1 MRLIFYASNGFG
13 LGHIMRIMSV
23 ARQLRR
29 RVADAEIIV
38 MTNSEAS
45 NLGWIEGFTVIKLM
59 SRHSAPRGRPDPDR
73 MLEVNRHIVNA
84 TLRSFEP
91 DAIIV
96 DSYPRGAMRE
106 LTPMLGMPDLRKIFI
121 YREKNEEIRH
131 NEMLLRILHKYY
143 HHVLV
148 PHRQDEFTMPIPAH
162 LQVVFADAVMIRGR
176 DEALERREARDRL
189 GLPQDRF
196 IVYVGFGGGGD
207 QNYVKFREWVMAET
221 VRYPDWLF
229 AVARPPLF
237 RGPTL
242 KDTASNLVEFTY
254 FPLAEC
260 WNAFDGAVSAL
271 GFNTTVELLH
281 HGVPSLFIELAMPD
295 DDQGGR
301 ANRIEQAGAGLA
313 MRPFETEKLVAGL
326 AALADPKR
334 RASMAAAARKLV
346 PVNGAAVAAEAIID
360 WVGKPL
366 PPVGASTD

>member
-13 LGHIMRIMSV
+13 LGHLMRIMSI
-23 ARQLRR
+23 ARELRR
-29 RVADAEIIV
+29 RVPDAEIIV

-45 NLGWIEGFTVIKLM
+45 NLAWLEGFTVIKLM
-59 SRHSAPRGRPDPDR
+59 SRHSAPRGRPDADL
-73 MLEVNRHIVNA
+73 MLEVNRHIVAA
-84 TLRSFEP
+84 TLRSFAP
-91 DAIIV
+91 DAIVV

-106 LTPMLGMPDLRKIFI
+106 LTPMLPMTNLRKIFI

-131 NEMLLRILHKYY
+131 NEMLLRILDKYY

-148 PHRQDEFTMPIPAH
+148 PHRQDEFSMPIPPH
-162 LQVVFADAVMIRGR
+162 LEVVFADAVMIRGR
-176 DEALERREARDRL
+176 DEAVERAEARRRL

-207 QNYVKFREWVMAET
+207 SNYKKFRDWVMAET
-221 VRYPDWLF
+221 VRHPDWLF

-237 RGPTL
+237 RGPPL
-242 KDTASNLVEFTY
+242 EEGANLVEFSY

-260 WNAFDGAVSAL
+260 WNAFDAAISAL

-301 ANRIEQAGAGLA
+301 ASRIEKAGAGIA
-313 MRPFETEKLVAGL
+313 MRPFETDKLVAGL

-334 RASMAAAARKLV
+334 RKAMSAAARKLV
-346 PVNGAAVAAEAIID
+346 PVNGAAVAAEAIVKWLAKNWPSVD
-360 WVGKPL
+360 P
-366 PPVGASTD
+366 ASTR